1 MVLLSLCVQDQEN
14 NEAAIATG
22 SCPLTTGD
30 KASPKDIRSKLEE
43 EILSPWWHHLVIPY
57 TGPYLIQHFS

>member
-1 MVLLSLCVQDQEN
+1 MIFLSLLVQDQEN

-22 SCPLTTGD
+22 ICPLTTGD
-30 KASPKDIRSKLEE
+30 KTSPKDIRSELEE
-43 EILSPWWHHLVIPY
+43 GILSPWWHHLVISY